1 MTDKLISLVN
11 DWWGGILCK
20 LSIHKWGSY
29 SLTPHDIIC
38 QRCELSID
46 DYKKPFEL

>member
-11 DWWGGILCK
+11 DWWGGMLCK
-20 LSIHKWGSY
+20 FSIHKWGSY
-29 SLTPHDIIC
+29 LLTPHDIIC